1 MCTIVQ
7 FSQKFSQNSSKCH
20 NATCNA
26 LLVMHAM
33 ICYAMQCKI
42 TNPKPMPNETKSPP
56 QGPNGIEP
64 RALIPSCHA
73 PDFKPGL

>member
-1 MCTIVQ
+1 MQCT
-7 FSQKFSQNSSKCH
+7 SSDACH
-20 NATCNA
+20 GMLCNA
-26 LLVMHAM
+26 
-33 ICYAMQCKI
+33 MQI
-42 TNPKPMPNETKSPP
+42 TNPKPMPNETKSTP